1 MKPFTALILSG
12 SVAAMTV
19 PAFLHAAENGNG
31 AKVTYPSFDEGS
43 HLHGPKVK
51 ASDLKGKVVFF
62 EYWGINCP
70 PCIASMPHLQELQD
84 KFQSKGFT
92 VVGSHRQGLTPRVKQ
107 FLEEKKIT
115 FPVYQGLD
123 IPAASCPGGLPHAV
137 LIGANGKVVAKGH
150 PTQLYDLVKRR

>member
-1 MKPFTALILSG
+1 MKTFTALLLSG
-12 SVAAMTV
+12 SIAAMTA
-19 PAFLHAAENGNG
+19 PAFLHAADNGNG

-43 HLHGPKVK
+43 HLHGPKIK

-92 VVGSHRQGLTPRVKQ
+92 VVGSHRQGLAPLFFADETD
-107 FLEEKKIT
+107 FLLRSK
-115 FPVYQGLD
+115 
-123 IPAASCPGGLPHAV
+123 
-137 LIGANGKVVAKGH
+137 
-150 PTQLYDLVKRR
+150 